1 MMKHKC
7 FFVCVF
13 VCRHLTDQLRKIQI
27 VNDTNKVSGNFD
39 LGLIALFLFVFDLC
53 LPFLKDFVVEALR
66 SIAEILTYGDH
77 HDPSFFEHGLIWFEE
92 GETEIGRRR
101 RRSRWR
107 SHSNPFLTATHL
119 GFQVRKSSFLDAT
132 RVSCLGFLFTQKFE
146 PKSDQTLIVFLDLT
160 ANFRPPR
167 IPGQKIELSRCNT
180 CPISQFDANLSPKA
194 TKPLSSSST

>member
-77 HDPSFFEHGLIWFEE
+77 HDPSFFESVF
-92 GETEIGRRR
+92 
-101 RRSRWR
+101 SV
-107 SHSNPFLTATHL
+107 NPL
-119 GFQVRKSSFLDAT
+119 SFL
-132 RVSCLGFLFTQKFE
+132 LWHM
-146 PKSDQTLIVFLDLT
+146 LI
-160 ANFRPPR
+160 FR
-167 IPGQKIELSRCNT
+167 K
-180 CPISQFDANLSPKA
+180 
-194 TKPLSSSST
+194 